1 MIQHRILPF
10 AGSGATSS
18 PHPGS
23 ATLADP
29 ALPARR
35 VLLQGGLGLT
45 ATALLPGCM
54 TAPARRL
61 PPIDAAGLQ
70 ALVPARNTL
79 PGIRELDELT
89 RHMAAAGMAVERIGT
104 SRGGRPIHLISPP
117 ARGRLNALVI
127 GTPHPNEPIGGLSL
141 MTLLE
146 MLRNRHPLLEQLPF
160 RWHFIPSI
168 DPDGLALNDAWLN
181 TPGDFRAYARG
192 FFRPAF
198 ADQAEYSFPLQ
209 TAGYRFER
217 TTSETRAWM
226 SVIDRL
232 RPELM
237 VSLHN
242 ADLGGVFTVLS
253 KPQRALAA
261 DLSRIAGAHGIA
273 LDEDGDPYA
282 ELQKLAPGVF
292 LAEDLVA
299 MVEQAP
305 QAWPAGNSSSGYSAR
320 YGTLTLIPEV
330 PLWQETVVEG
340 QRLSSDTAKGL
351 SGVYESSLA
360 LVERAKALA
369 ATTDGSDL
377 LMNSILEG
385 APTLKKLLA
394 AHSQQPPTLMPATR
408 VNGQRRILRMLPL
421 RTLGVLDRWCRL
433 QADNAGGADRRQ
445 ALERLGRETSGLM
458 TSLLADESLTAGMIA
473 TPPRVAAAAQVHAAL
488 GAAMAVAG

>member
-1 MIQHRILPF
+1 MIPERLYPH
-10 AGSGATSS
+10 AMSGAGTHS
-18 PHPGS
+18 
-23 ATLADP
+23 TLRPPLRVDP
-29 ALPARR
+29 ALPGRR
-35 VLLQGGLGLT
+35 LLLRGGIGLGT
-45 ATALLPGCM
+45 MAMLPGCM
-54 TAPARRL
+54 TAPAQRL
-61 PPIDAAGLQ
+61 PGIDAAGLQ

-79 PGIRELDELT
+79 PGVRELDELT
-89 RHMAAAGMAVERIGT
+89 RHMAAAGMSVQRIGT

-117 ARGRLNALVI
+117 SSGRLNALVI

-141 MTLLE
+141 ITLLE

-160 RWHFIPSI
+160 RWHFIASI

-181 TPGDFRAYARG
+181 TPGDFRAYVRG

-217 TTSETRAWM
+217 TTPETRAWM

-253 KPQRALAA
+253 KPQRTLAA
-261 DLSRIAGAHGIA
+261 ELSLIASAHGIA

-292 LAEDLVA
+292 LVEDLVA

-320 YGTLTLIPEV
+320 YGTLTVIPEV

-340 QRLSSDTAKGL
+340 LRPSSDIAQGL
-351 SGVYESSLA
+351 AGVYEASLA
-360 LVERAKALA
+360 LVDRARALA
-369 ATTDGSDL
+369 DTTDGSDL
-377 LMNSILEG
+377 LMNSVLEG

-394 AHSQQPPTLMPATR
+394 AHSQQAPTLMPATR
-408 VNGQRRILRMLPL
+408 VNGQRRVLRMLPL

-433 QADNAGGADRRQ
+433 QASNAGGGDRYR
-445 ALERLGRETSGLM
+445 ALERLGRDTSELM
-458 TSLLADESLTAGMIA
+458 SSLLADDSLTAGMIA
-473 TPPRVAAAAQVHAAL
+473 TPPRVGAAAQVHAAL
-488 GAAMAVAG
+488 GAARAVAG